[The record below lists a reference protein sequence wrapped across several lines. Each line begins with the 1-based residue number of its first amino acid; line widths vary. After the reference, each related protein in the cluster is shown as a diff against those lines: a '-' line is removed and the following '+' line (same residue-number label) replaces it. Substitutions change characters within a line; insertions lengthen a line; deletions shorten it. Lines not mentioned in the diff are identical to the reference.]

1 MTQNLFIAFI
11 GFAFVSLFTPGP
23 NNLMLMASGANYGLR
38 RSVPHMFGVAL
49 GFGAMVALVGAGLMA
64 VFTEV
69 PVLQIVLKTVAMLFL
84 VYLAWKI
91 AHAAPP
97 GSVDAQGRPLSF
109 LQAVA
114 FQWVNPKGW
123 AMALTAISA
132 YAPGQSWAAI
142 TVVAGGFAL
151 IGIGSS
157 TTWVTLGTQIR
168 TWLTS
173 PKRLRIFNLTM
184 AGLLIATLIP
194 VLMAGNH

>member
-142 TVVAGGFAL
+142 AVVAGGFAL